1 MSKSYQTRR
10 AKASG
15 PEQLA
20 VPAEATIALEEIA
33 GSAKEG
39 LLALAVG
46 AGLQVMQVL
55 MEEQVAALC
64 GPRSKHNPER
74 AGYRHGRGSGS
85 VTLGGRRLP
94 VERPRVRAA
103 DGSSELAVP
112 AYELF
117 SQTELLGAMALE
129 RMLAGLSTRR
139 YRVGLEP
146 LGPRS
151 SRGRRPRAGP
161 RSPASSCGPRRARW
175 PSCSPLR
182 CRSSTWWR

>member
-64 GPRSKHNPER
+64 GPRSKHNPGAGRLPPRTRVWVGHPRRPPAPRRAATGPQRGRVER
-74 AGYRHGRGSGS
+74 AGG
-85 VTLGGRRLP
+85 
-94 VERPRVRAA
+94 
-103 DGSSELAVP
+103 
-112 AYELF
+112 
-117 SQTELLGAMALE
+117 
-129 RMLAGLSTRR
+129 AGL
-139 YRVGLEP
+139 
-146 LGPRS
+146 
-151 SRGRRPRAGP
+151 RAVL
-161 RSPASSCGPRRARW
+161 AD
-175 PSCSPLR
+175 
-182 CRSSTWWR
+182 